1 MTKTGEAARPQ
12 LDGSEESIMDWVR
25 THSRQVGVG
34 AIVVAV
40 AVVGT
45 WLVSS
50 SNAKKAGSAGRA
62 LSEAQRSVASGNL
75 PLAAA
80 DLSKLVQRYGSTSAG
95 VQARLML
102 AQVYFQQGKVGDGLK
117 LLDDAGSAGAQQ
129 SSLHGLRAGGLE
141 QSGKPLEAAAEYLKA
156 ASSTVLP
163 SEGESYRSDAARA
176 YAAAG
181 KKDEALKLWKA
192 MSDDASSALNSEA
205 KLRVGELSA
214 VPSTKK

>member
-1 MTKTGEAARPQ
+1 
-12 LDGSEESIMDWVR
+12 MDWLR
-25 THSRQVGVG
+25 THSRPVGIG

-40 AVVGT
+40 AVAGA

-50 SNAKKAGSAGRA
+50 SNTKKAGSAGRA
-62 LSEAQRSVASGNL
+62 LSDAQRSVASGNL
-75 PLAAA
+75 PLASA

-95 VQARLML
+95 VQARLLL
-102 AQVYFQQGKVGDGLK
+102 AQVYFQQGKVADGLK
-117 LLDDAGSAGAQQ
+117 LLDEAGSAGAQQ
-129 SSLHGLRAGGLE
+129 ASLHGLRAAGLE

-156 ASSTVLP
+156 AASTSLP

-181 KKDEALKLWKA
+181 KKSEALQIWQA

-205 KLRVGELSA
+205 KLRVGELGA
-214 VPSTKK
+214 LPAAKK

>member
-45 WLVSS
+45 WLVSA

-117 LLDDAGSAGAQQ
+117 LLDDAGSAGAQHI
-129 SSLHGLRAGGLE
+129 LFVLIFI
-141 QSGKPLEAAAEYLKA
+141 
-156 ASSTVLP
+156 TV
-163 SEGESYRSDAARA
+163 
-176 YAAAG
+176 
-181 KKDEALKLWKA
+181 KKKRLD
-192 MSDDASSALNSEA
+192 S
-205 KLRVGELSA
+205 
-214 VPSTKK
+214 